1 RVSVHDEP
9 LSEADTVNDALYASV
24 KPTKFRG
31 KTRESRDTEEIQYTT
46 VQHHRKKEKNRSQDN
61 ECQYD
66 DIRVHQPDAE
76 TT

>member
-24 KPTKFRG
+24 KLNRFRG
-31 KTRESRDTEEIQYTT
+31 KNPESRDTEEIQYTT
-46 VQHHRKKEKNRSQDN
+46 VQYHRKKETNRSQDN

-66 DIRVHQPDAE
+66 NIRVHQPDGAV
-76 TT
+76 

>member
-24 KPTKFRG
+24 KLNRFRG
-31 KTRESRDTEEIQYTT
+31 KTPESRDTEEIQYT
-46 VQHHRKKEKNRSQDN
+46 VQYNRKKDTNRSEDN

-66 DIRVHQPDAE
+66 NIRVHQPDAA
-76 TT
+76 

>member
-24 KPTKFRG
+24 KPSRFRG
-31 KTRESRDTEEIQYTT
+31 KTPESRDTEEIQYAT
-46 VQHHRKKEKNRSQDN
+46 VHYHQKKETIRSEDN

-66 DIRVHQPDAE
+66 NIRVHQPDAAV
-76 TT
+76 